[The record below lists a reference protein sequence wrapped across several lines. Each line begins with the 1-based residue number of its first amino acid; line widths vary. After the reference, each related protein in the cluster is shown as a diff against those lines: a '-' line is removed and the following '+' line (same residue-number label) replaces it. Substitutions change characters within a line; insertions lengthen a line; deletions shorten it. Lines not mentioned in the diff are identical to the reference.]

1 MIQITPDL
9 VSDELRSM
17 FHLGVP
23 TGIRALAVL
32 AGGNAGKI
40 LTDDPVRPHWGLV
53 WEADDGTLYRG
64 GEYSDAILSEA
75 VDLLRQDGIV
85 ALGFRDRDPDV
96 DRFPRGPDAGAEC
109 LEFDRPV
116 GSSDL
121 SSYLHSLPGGY
132 SVQQMDQALLERSPR
147 LEEKI
152 NRYGSIENFL
162 GKGMAVCILHEDEI
176 VCEALADMDILG
188 TREIGIRTQ
197 EPHRKLGLA
206 TIACAH
212 LIKLCEEAGSHT
224 YWDCV
229 RFNAGSVALAH
240 KLGFQNERA
249 YKLLAWFK
257 PKEG

>member
-17 FHLGVP
+17 FHPGMP
-23 TGIRALAVL
+23 TGIRALVVL
-32 AGGNAGKI
+32 AGGNTGKI
-40 LTDDPVRPHWGLV
+40 LTDDPVRPQWGFV

-64 GEYSDAILSEA
+64 GEYSAATLKEA
-75 VDLLRQDGIV
+75 VELLRQEGVV
-85 ALGFRDRDPDV
+85 ALGFRDGDPDM
-96 DRFPRGPDAGAEC
+96 DRFPPGPDAGAEC
-109 LEFDRPV
+109 LEFDRPIA
-116 GSSDL
+116 GSDL
-121 SSYLHSLPGGY
+121 STYLHALPKGY
-132 SVQQMDQALLERSPR
+132 SVQRMDRALLERSPR
-147 LEEKI
+147 LEENI

-162 GKGMAVCILHEDEI
+162 EKGMAVCILHDDEI

-197 EPHRKLGLA
+197 EAYRRQGLA

-212 LIKLCEEAGSHT
+212 LIRLCEEAGSHT

-229 RFNAGSVALAH
+229 KFNAGSVALAH

-257 PKEG
+257 PKE